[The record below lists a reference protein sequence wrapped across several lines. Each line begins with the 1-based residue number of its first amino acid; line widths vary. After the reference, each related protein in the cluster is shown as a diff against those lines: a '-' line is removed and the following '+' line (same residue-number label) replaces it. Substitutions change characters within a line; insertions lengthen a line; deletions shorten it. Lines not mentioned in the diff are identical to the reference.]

1 LQHFQEPSFDLLESV
16 MKRIDSI
23 ESSSLAHESRP
34 LESKTDAIKKT
45 VSEKLRT
52 AARAV
57 ADKATDPRM
66 QDTLTGRYGPQ
77 VSSWLNSSADYV
89 SEMNV
94 EQVKSDLQQQV
105 RRNPGRSLLIAGA
118 FGLLL
123 GSLLRRR

>member
-1 LQHFQEPSFDLLESV
+1 MMQ
-16 MKRIDSI
+16 RIDNV

-34 LESKTDAIKKT
+34 FESKTDGIKKT
-45 VSEKLRT
+45 VSEKLRS
-52 AARAV
+52 AARVV
-57 ADKATDPRM
+57 ADKAADPRL

-89 SEMNV
+89 REMNV
-94 EQVKSDLQQQV
+94 EQVKADLQQEI

>member
-1 LQHFQEPSFDLLESV
+1 MQ
-16 MKRIDSI
+16 RIDSV
-23 ESSSLAHESRP
+23 ESTSLTHESRP
-34 LESKTDAIKKT
+34 SESKTDGIKKT
-45 VSEKLRT
+45 VSEKLRS
-52 AARAV
+52 AARV
-57 ADKATDPRM
+57 VSDKAADPRM
-66 QDTLTGRYGPQ
+66 EDTLTGRYGNQ

-94 EQVKSDLQQQV
+94 EQVKADLQQQV

>member
-1 LQHFQEPSFDLLESV
+1 MESL
-16 MKRIDSI
+16 MERIDSV
-23 ESSSLAHESRP
+23 ESSALTHESRP
-34 LESKTDAIKKT
+34 LDSKADGIKET
-45 VSEKLRT
+45 ISEKLRS
-52 AARAV
+52 AAKVV
-57 ADKATDPRM
+57 ADKAADPNM
-66 QDTLTGRYGPQ
+66 EDTVTGRYGRQ

-89 SEMNV
+89 REMNV

>member
-1 LQHFQEPSFDLLESV
+1 MESV
-16 MKRIDSI
+16 MQRIDSI

-34 LESKTDAIKKT
+34 LESKADAIKKT

-89 SEMNV
+89 SDMNV